1 MVTITGNKL
10 LMLSWLQSSNIKF
23 LGKRNKCNDAFS
35 SLCRLNLRVI
45 FNPPDQPFD
54 EYTVQLADDI
64 DSWNLGDKIVI
75 ASTDYDM
82 KQAEEVEV
90 ISLEGNLLTF
100 KGMYFSF
107 LCLPFKK

>member
-1 MVTITGNKL
+1 
-10 LMLSWLQSSNIKF
+10 ML
-23 LGKRNKCNDAFS
+23 FS
-35 SLCRLNLRVI
+35 FLCRLNLRVI
-45 FNPPDQPFD
+45 FNPPGQPFD

-75 ASTDYDM
+75 ASTDYNM

-107 LCLPFKK
+107 LYLPFKKMLKIHWLEIIQTNRRAPFVR

>member
-1 MVTITGNKL
+1 
-10 LMLSWLQSSNIKF
+10 ML
-23 LGKRNKCNDAFS
+23 FS
-35 SLCRLNLRVI
+35 FLCRLNLRVI

-107 LCLPFKK
+107 LCLPFEKNTLLRKDIN